1 MALPFKIKSNFNFTY
16 LTPNLHYSLGYCLR
30 FVMVVV
36 EPDVFLLE
44 LFAQQCDVD
53 DVYYHDVVAM
63 DVNEQDVDKVR
74 VCAVF
79 VMVARGHDK
88 VVELA
93 PSKVGQL
100 DEPCLKGDGGCNA
113 SKCIQQEV
121 AEWVEEQDLN
131 TQGLQRLYCACYV
144 MNRSLIPFGVDH
156 EQILLLLI
164 VQIHYDLPK

>member
-1 MALPFKIKSNFNFTY
+1 
-16 LTPNLHYSLGYCLR
+16 
-30 FVMVVV
+30 
-36 EPDVFLLE
+36 
-44 LFAQQCDVD
+44 
-53 DVYYHDVVAM
+53 M

-79 VMVARGHDK
+79 VMAARGLRK

-93 PSKVGQL
+93 PTKVGQL

-121 AEWVEEQDLN
+121 EEWEEEQDLN
-131 TQGLQRLYCACYV
+131 TQGLRRLYCACYV
-144 MNRSLIPFGVDH
+144 MNHSLIPFGVDH

-164 VQIHYDLPK
+164 VQILYDRPK